1 MTRTVII
8 CGHGRRHNSRV
19 LPDLYLQDSD
29 VGGED
34 GVHRLLDVGV
44 LFLHAVGVL
53 NHHGVVG

>member
-1 MTRTVII
+1 MI
-8 CGHGRRHNSRV
+8 
-19 LPDLYLQDSD
+19 PQFYLQDPD

-53 NHHGVVG
+53 THHGIVV